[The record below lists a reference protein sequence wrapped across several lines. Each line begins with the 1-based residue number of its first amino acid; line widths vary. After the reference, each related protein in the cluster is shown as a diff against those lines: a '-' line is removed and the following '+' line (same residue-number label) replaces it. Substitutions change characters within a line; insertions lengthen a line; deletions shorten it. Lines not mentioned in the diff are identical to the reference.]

1 MKNKLASIKIFSW
14 EFIWLLFC
22 GFMTIVWISEVWD
35 VKTAPEKYACLW
47 GGEGPVA
54 QLWYYASESLYLL
67 HLACLIVWF
76 LSGIWL
82 CVCRWTFKRALLL
95 AHVCLSMLW
104 LTAALITNCWRCRP
118 GLPKE
123 CCSWPCSPLFYPA
136 PYCQDI
142 WGYPYW
148 CHANGLSDGPVIP
161 FSGTSRRE
169 TKTSM

>member
-1 MKNKLASIKIFSW
+1 MKNKLASINIFSW

-22 GFMTIVWISEVWD
+22 GFMTIVWMSEVWD

-54 QLWYYASESLYLL
+54 RLWYYASESLYLL

-82 CVCRWTFKRALLL
+82 CVCRWSLKRALLL

-104 LTAALITNCWRCRP
+104 LTLPTGLAKGMLLLTLLTSLLSCALLP
-118 GLPKE
+118 GHMGIPLLMP
-123 CCSWPCSPLFYPA
+123 CQWP
-136 PYCQDI
+136 
-142 WGYPYW
+142 
-148 CHANGLSDGPVIP
+148 V
-161 FSGTSRRE
+161 
-169 TKTSM
+169 

>member
-1 MKNKLASIKIFSW
+1 MKLFSW

-22 GFMTIVWISEVWD
+22 GFMTIVWMSEVWD

-54 QLWYYASESLYLL
+54 RLWYYASESLYLL

-82 CVCRWTFKRALLL
+82 CVCRWSLKRALLL

-104 LTAALITNCWRCRP
+104 LTAALITNC
-118 GLPKE
+118 
-123 CCSWPCSPLFYPA
+123 
-136 PYCQDI
+136 
-142 WGYPYW
+142 
-148 CHANGLSDGPVIP
+148 
-161 FSGTSRRE
+161 
-169 TKTSM
+169 

>member
-1 MKNKLASIKIFSW
+1 MNNKLASIKIFSW

-35 VKTAPEKYACLW
+35 VKTAPGKYACLW

-82 CVCRWTFKRALLL
+82 CVCRWSLKRALLL

-104 LTAALITNCWRCRP
+104 LTAALITNC
-118 GLPKE
+118 
-123 CCSWPCSPLFYPA
+123 
-136 PYCQDI
+136 
-142 WGYPYW
+142 
-148 CHANGLSDGPVIP
+148 
-161 FSGTSRRE
+161 
-169 TKTSM
+169 